1 MNGKPSESGPAES
14 RRAGSRMRLTGLV
27 RKEFLQILRDP
38 SSIAIAFLMPVV
50 LLFLFGYGV
59 SLDAEHVPVGIVVE
73 KPDQDT
79 SRFIG
84 SFRQSRYFE
93 PVLLSTMPEAV
104 EAMEAGTIDAIIHL
118 RQDFSKKLKT
128 SGDAPMQVI
137 VNGVDANTA
146 RILSG
151 YIEGAWI
158 RWLGHEAIAEG
169 RALKIP
175 VQMEHRVW
183 FNSELRSRNYL
194 VPGLIAIIMTLIG
207 ALLTAMVMA
216 REWERGTMEALM
228 VTPVARREIILGKL
242 IPYFT
247 LGIGGMALSVL
258 LAVFLFNVPL
268 RGSVIVLFAASSLF
282 LLTALG
288 MGLLISILAK
298 NQFVAG
304 QAAIIVTFLPAFIL
318 SGFIFDINSMPAPI
332 QMITHLIAA
341 RYFVAILQTIFLA
354 GNVWSVIAWN
364 ALALVVMATVFLGIS
379 RRKFRKRL
387 E

>member
-1 MNGKPSESGPAES
+1 MKDKTGEFSPVEV
-14 RRAGSRMRLTGLV
+14 RRAAGRMRLRGLV

-38 SSIAIAFLMPVV
+38 SSIAIAFLMPVL

-84 SFRQSRYFE
+84 SFMQSRYFE
-93 PVLLSTMPEAV
+93 PVLMFSMAEAV
-104 EAMEAGTIDAIIHL
+104 HALESGTVDAVIHL
-118 RQDFSKKLKT
+118 RQDFSKTLKA
-128 SGDAPMQVI
+128 SRDAPVQVI

-146 RILSG
+146 RIISG

-158 RWLGHEAIAEG
+158 RWLGHEAKATG
-169 RALKIP
+169 TDLRIP
-175 VQMEHRVW
+175 VQIEQRVW

-194 VPGLIAIIMTLIG
+194 IPGLIAIIMTLIG

-228 VTPVARREIILGKL
+228 VTPVAQREILIGKL
-242 IPYFT
+242 IPYFA

-258 LAVFLFNVPL
+258 LAIFLFDVPL
-268 RGSVIVLFAASSLF
+268 RGSVFVLFAASSLF

-332 QMITHLIAA
+332 QVITHIIAA

-354 GNVWSVIAWN
+354 GTIWSVIAWN
-364 ALALVVMATVFLGIS
+364 SLALVIMSTFFLGIT

>member
-1 MNGKPSESGPAES
+1 MKDKTGEFSPVEA
-14 RRAGSRMRLTGLV
+14 RRATGRMRLRGLV

-38 SSIAIAFLMPVV
+38 SSIAIAFLMPVL

-84 SFRQSRYFE
+84 SFMQSRYFE
-93 PVLLSTMPEAV
+93 PVLMFSMAEAV
-104 EAMEAGTIDAIIHL
+104 QALESGTVDAVIHL
-118 RQDFSKKLKT
+118 RQDFSKTLKA
-128 SGDAPMQVI
+128 SRDAPVQVI

-146 RILSG
+146 RIISG
-151 YIEGAWI
+151 YIEGTWI
-158 RWLGHEAIAEG
+158 RWLGHEAKATG
-169 RALKIP
+169 TDLRIP
-175 VQMEHRVW
+175 VQIEQRVW

-194 VPGLIAIIMTLIG
+194 IPGLIAIIMTLIG

-228 VTPVARREIILGKL
+228 VTPVAQREILLGKL

-258 LAVFLFNVPL
+258 LAIFLFDVPL
-268 RGSVIVLFAASSLF
+268 RGSVFVLFAASSLF

-298 NQFVAG
+298 NQFVAS

-332 QMITHLIAA
+332 QVITHVIAV

-354 GNVWSVIAWN
+354 GTIWSVIAWN
-364 ALALVVMATVFLGIS
+364 ALALVIMSTVFLGIS

>member
-1 MNGKPSESGPAES
+1 MKDKTAEFS
-14 RRAGSRMRLTGLV
+14 SIDARRATGGMRLRGLV

-38 SSIAIAFLMPVV
+38 SSIAIAFLMPVL

-84 SFRQSRYFE
+84 SFMQSRYFE
-93 PVLLSTMPEAV
+93 PVLMFSMAEAV
-104 EAMEAGTIDAIIHL
+104 HALESGTMDAVIHL
-118 RQDFSKKLKT
+118 RQDFSKTLKA
-128 SGDAPMQVI
+128 SGDAPVQVI

-146 RILSG
+146 RIISG

-158 RWLGHEAIAEG
+158 KWLGQEAKASG
-169 RALKIP
+169 TDLRIP
-175 VQMEHRVW
+175 VQIEQRVW

-194 VPGLIAIIMTLIG
+194 IPGLIAIIMTLIG

-228 VTPVARREIILGKL
+228 VTPVAQREILLGKL

-258 LAVFLFNVPL
+258 LAVFLFDVPL
-268 RGSVIVLFAASSLF
+268 RGSVFVLFAASSLF

-332 QMITHLIAA
+332 QVITHVIAA

-354 GNVWSVIAWN
+354 GTIWSVIAWN
-364 ALALVVMATVFLGIS
+364 ALALVIMSTVFLGIS

>member
-1 MNGKPSESGPAES
+1 MKNKTGEFSPVDA
-14 RRAGSRMRLTGLV
+14 RRATGMIRLRGLV

-38 SSIAIAFLMPVV
+38 SSIAIAFLMPVL

-84 SFRQSRYFE
+84 SFMQSRYFE
-93 PVLLSTMPEAV
+93 PLLMSSIAEAV
-104 EAMEAGTIDAIIHL
+104 QALESGTVDAVIHL
-118 RQDFSKKLKT
+118 RQDFSKTLMASRDT
-128 SGDAPMQVI
+128 PVQVI

-146 RILSG
+146 RIISG

-158 RWLGHEAIAEG
+158 RWLGHEAKATG
-169 RALKIP
+169 TDLRIP
-175 VQMEHRVW
+175 VQIEQRVW

-194 VPGLIAIIMTLIG
+194 IPGLIAIIMTLIG
-207 ALLTAMVMA
+207 ALLTAMVMS

-228 VTPVARREIILGKL
+228 VTPVAQREILLGKL

-258 LAVFLFNVPL
+258 LAVFLFDVPL
-268 RGSVIVLFAASSLF
+268 RGSVFVLFAASSLF

-332 QMITHLIAA
+332 QVITHLIAA
-341 RYFVAILQTIFLA
+341 RYFVSILQTIFLA
-354 GNVWSVIAWN
+354 GTIWSVIAWN
-364 ALALVVMATVFLGIS
+364 ALALVIMSTVFLGIS

>member
-1 MNGKPSESGPAES
+1 MKDKSGQGRPVETQ
-14 RRAGSRMRLTGLV
+14 RATGRMRLRGLV

-38 SSIAIAFLMPVV
+38 SSIAIAFLMPVL

-59 SLDAEHVPVGIVVE
+59 SLDAEHVPVGIVIE

-84 SFRQSRYFE
+84 SFSQSRYFE
-93 PVLLSTMPEAV
+93 PVILFSMPEAV
-104 EAMEAGTIDAIIHL
+104 QALEAGTVDAVIHL
-118 RQDFSKKLKT
+118 RQNFSKNLKA
-128 SGDAPMQVI
+128 SRDAPVQVI

-146 RILSG
+146 RIISG

-158 RWLGHEAIAEG
+158 RWLGHEAKATG
-169 RALKIP
+169 TDLRIP
-175 VQMEHRVW
+175 VQIEQRVW

-194 VPGLIAIIMTLIG
+194 IPGLIAIIMTLIG

-228 VTPVARREIILGKL
+228 VTPVAQREILLGKL

-258 LAVFLFNVPL
+258 MAIFLFDVPL
-268 RGSVIVLFAASSLF
+268 RGSVFVLFAASSLF

-318 SGFIFDINSMPAPI
+318 SGFIFDINSMPVPI
-332 QMITHLIAA
+332 QIMTHLIAA

-354 GNVWSVIAWN
+354 GDVWSVIAWN
-364 ALALVVMATVFLGIS
+364 ALALVIMSTVFLGVS

>member
-1 MNGKPSESGPAES
+1 MKDKTAEFS
-14 RRAGSRMRLTGLV
+14 SIDAWRATGGMRLRGLV

-38 SSIAIAFLMPVV
+38 SSIAIAFLMPVL

-84 SFRQSRYFE
+84 SFMQSRYFE
-93 PVLLSTMPEAV
+93 PVLMFSMAEAV
-104 EAMEAGTIDAIIHL
+104 HALESGTMDAVIHL
-118 RQDFSKKLKT
+118 RQDFSKTLKA
-128 SGDAPMQVI
+128 SGDAPVQVI

-146 RILSG
+146 RIISG

-158 RWLGHEAIAEG
+158 KWLGQEAKATG
-169 RALKIP
+169 TDLRIP
-175 VQMEHRVW
+175 VQIEQRVW

-194 VPGLIAIIMTLIG
+194 IPGLIAIIMTLIG

-228 VTPVARREIILGKL
+228 VTPVAQREILLGKL

-258 LAVFLFNVPL
+258 LAVFLFDVPL
-268 RGSVIVLFAASSLF
+268 RGSVFVLFAASSLF

-332 QMITHLIAA
+332 QVITHVIAA

-354 GNVWSVIAWN
+354 GTIWSVIAWN
-364 ALALVVMATVFLGIS
+364 ALALVIMSTVFLGIS